1 MSVSLALI
9 PLALTL
15 RVVMGKDKFN
25 NWVESAQLKVPTTFE
40 NELDLVRTVRMAG
53 YDAEKWGGSI
63 KTHLDGEKQFFFWE
77 LVEGKWHAIFSKHD
91 PMPLLEGFMKDLE
104 LKSNRKL
111 FVTAIKDIEAQVTED
126 AVKVFPTN
134 FVDGDLLT
142 KTLREFGVNP
152 YRKDN
157 GEIVCTVQGTPMTFR
172 QTSADTPFTVELRN
186 PPDMHE
192 VFMYMSD
199 IDEEYKR
206 CLQSAVYEKLKQ
218 RAAAKNLSVESEEV
232 LDDNSIVI
240 TLNIQG

>member
-9 PLALTL
+9 PLALAL

-25 NWVESAQLKVPTTFE
+25 DWVESAQMKVSTTFK

-77 LVEGKWHAIFSKHD
+77 RIDGKWHAVFSKYD
-91 PMPLLEGFMKDLE
+91 SMPVLERFMKDLE
-104 LKSNRKL
+104 VKSDRKL
-111 FVTAIKDIEAQVTED
+111 FVTGMEDIGAQVQED
-126 AVKVFPTN
+126 AVKIFPTN
-134 FVDGDLLT
+134 FMDGDLLT
-142 KTLREFGVNP
+142 KTLKDFGVNP

-157 GEIVCTVQGTPMTFR
+157 GEIVCTIQGTPMTFR
-172 QTSADTPFTVELRN
+172 QTGAGTPFTVELKN

-218 RAAAKNLSVESEEV
+218 RAAAKNLSIESEEV